1 MTIYSRRDIPRA
13 DLEQDVEAQ
22 VRRLTVE
29 SQRLAH
35 AFADRHRLHAT
46 DFEGL
51 IHVMDAEGRGA
62 PLTPGDLSSALGL
75 TSGATTAVID
85 RLERHELVRRD
96 RDDADRRKVH
106 LRFAER
112 GMSVSLEFFGG
123 LRATSDALMAGFSDA
138 ELGTV
143 HRFMT
148 QMADLLAAHRAAVQ
162 TPPVER

>member
-1 MTIYSRRDIPRA
+1 MYPDRSTPRA
-13 DLEQDVEAQ
+13 ALEQDVEAQ

-35 AFADRHRLHAT
+35 TFAGRHGLHAT
-46 DFEGL
+46 DFEAL
-51 IHVMDAEGRGA
+51 IHVMDAEGRGT
-62 PLTPGDLSSALGL
+62 PLTPGDLAAALGL
-75 TSGATTAVID
+75 TSGAATAVVD

-112 GMSVSLEFFGG
+112 GVSLSLEFFGG
-123 LRATSDALMAGFSDA
+123 LRETSNALMAGFSDD
-138 ELGTV
+138 ELTTV

-148 QMADLLAAHRAAVQ
+148 QMSDVLAAHGEAVGS
-162 TPPVER
+162 